1 MPRQGRGEGRYNSG
15 MAKKLPI
22 TKNIPKEPKKKTS
35 IRLSDTTQVLR
46 EWLSEQLGINQTAVL
61 ELAVREL
68 AMKWGYYKT
77 EGK

>member
-1 MPRQGRGEGRYNSG
+1 
-15 MAKKLPI
+15 MAKNLPI
-22 TKNIPKEPKKKTS
+22 TKSVPKEPKKKTS

-68 AMKWGYYKT
+68 AAKWGYYK
-77 EGK
+77 